1 MITGVALRKH
11 NRVIQFS
18 VIERDI
24 LPDAE
29 VDPVVRYGPNAWK
42 ISDFDYLKS
51 SESKEGVDYHTLTW
65 DNRSMNLDTIVLPS
79 NQVLTGVR
87 FILIDGRL
95 ALQIRGTDIDFN
107 TWKLMNL
114 EQSVWINNAANL
126 EERKK
131 IEVLGRDVPTR
142 SINLHNPV
150 NSVNKFIE
158 FEPSDVRRDLAQ
170 VSVPYIESVLLEA
183 SDPQALAG
191 LGLFYKTDQQYS
203 GFIAI
208 KLIAYDLQPTIEPP
222 NPHAVYHLK
231 TGAVESALPTNLNL
245 ST

>member
-1 MITGVALRKH
+1 MALRKH

-18 VIERDI
+18 IIERDI

-29 VDPVVRYGPNAWK
+29 VDPVVRYGPNAWR
-42 ISDFDYLKS
+42 ISDFDFLNS
-51 SESKEGVDYHTLTW
+51 NESEEGVDFHQLTW

-79 NQVLTGVR
+79 KQVLTGVR
-87 FILIDGRL
+87 FILLDGRL
-95 ALQIRGTDIDFN
+95 TLQVRGTDVDYN
-107 TWKLMNL
+107 TGKLVNL
-114 EQSVWINNAANL
+114 EQSVWINNAADS
-126 EERKK
+126 EGRKK

-142 SINLHNPV
+142 SINLHSPID
-150 NSVNKFIE
+150 SINKFVV
-158 FEPSDVRRDLAQ
+158 FESSDVRRDLAQ
-170 VSVPYIESVLLEA
+170 VTVPYIESVLLEA
-183 SDPQALAG
+183 SDPQALSG
-191 LGLFYKTDQQYS
+191 VGLFYKSDQHFS

-231 TGAVESALPTNLNL
+231 TGAVESVLPTNLNL